1 MNTSSN
7 FINNDKAITCLKK
20 KTHPCLRWFLL
31 RKKGHLISEDNSGM
45 KEKGK
50 PEPLKTNK
58 CSHEK
63 SSTLQEY
70 FHSTLNEIEASETD
84 L

>member
-1 MNTSSN
+1 M
-7 FINNDKAITCLKK
+7 IKQLHRRK
-20 KTHPCLRWFLL
+20 KTHPCFRWFLL
-31 RKKGHLISEDNSGM
+31 RKKDIFVNSEM
-45 KEKGK
+45 KEMGK
-50 PEPLKTNK
+50 TRTIENK

-63 SSTLQEY
+63 SSTFQEY

>member
-1 MNTSSN
+1 MSKEKNPS
-7 FINNDKAITCLKK
+7 
-20 KTHPCLRWFLL
+20 LL
-31 RKKGHLISEDNSGM
+31 SLVSTLKKGHLISEDNSGM
-45 KEKGK
+45 KETGK

>member
-1 MNTSSN
+1 MSKEKKPIPA
-7 FINNDKAITCLKK
+7 FVGFYLK
-20 KTHPCLRWFLL
+20 
-31 RKKGHLISEDNSGM
+31 KKGHLISEDNSGM
-45 KEKGK
+45 KETGK